1 MIFTGVETLNTV
13 NESFYNT
20 SEDMVNGTSIHLYG
34 LEPYSVYEVT
44 VRAVN
49 GFGPSD
55 EAVTTGRTQEDG
67 EMIILNLSCSH
78 FRIYTANRNT

>member
-13 NESFYNT
+13 NESFYKT
-20 SEDMVNGTSIHLYG
+20 SEDLVNSTSIHLYG

-49 GFGPSD
+49 GFGASD
-55 EAVTTGRTQEDG
+55 EAVTTGRTLEDG
-67 EMIILNLSCSH
+67 ESYNDSFLI
-78 FRIYTANRNT
+78 